1 MVEYNKINVKLLD
14 SQLNRLKSAVK
25 NQAAATLRMNM
36 KMLNENNLPQELL
49 LTTREKNN
57 LRNRFEKNM
66 STDIKLS
73 RARSSKIIQS
83 VGFLGLSLSKLTG
96 PLIKVAVPLA
106 KNILASLG
114 ITAAA
119 SAINARTRKK
129 MQCSGAT
136 LQ

>member
-36 KMLNENNLPQELL
+36 KIFNGNNLPQELL

-129 MQCSGAT
+129 MQGSGAT

>member
-119 SAINARTRKK
+119 SAINVRTRKK
-129 MQCSGAT
+129 MQGSGAT

>member
-1 MVEYNKINVKLLD
+1 MVEYNKINVKSLD

-57 LRNRFEKNM
+57 LRNRFEKNI

-129 MQCSGAT
+129 MQGSGAT

>member
-57 LRNRFEKNM
+57 LRNRFEKNL

-129 MQCSGAT
+129 MQGSGAT

>member
-36 KMLNENNLPQELL
+36 KTLNENNLPQELL

-129 MQCSGAT
+129 MQGSGAT

>member
-1 MVEYNKINVKLLD
+1 
-14 SQLNRLKSAVK
+14 
-25 NQAAATLRMNM
+25 
-36 KMLNENNLPQELL
+36 MLNENNLPQELL

-129 MQCSGAT
+129 MQGSGAT

>member
-36 KMLNENNLPQELL
+36 KMLNENNLPQVLL

-129 MQCSGAT
+129 MQGSGAT

>member
-1 MVEYNKINVKLLD
+1 MVEYNKINVKSLD

-106 KNILASLG
+106 KKILASLG

-129 MQCSGAT
+129 MQGSGAT

>member
-1 MVEYNKINVKLLD
+1 MVEYNKINVKSLD

-129 MQCSGAT
+129 MQGSGAT

>member
-57 LRNRFEKNM
+57 LRFEKNM

-129 MQCSGAT
+129 MQGSGAT

>member
-57 LRNRFEKNM
+57 LRFEKNM

-83 VGFLGLSLSKLTG
+83 VGFSGLSLSKLTG

-129 MQCSGAT
+129 MQGSGAT

>member
-36 KMLNENNLPQELL
+36 KMLNENNLHQELL

-129 MQCSGAT
+129 MQGSGAT

>member
-83 VGFLGLSLSKLTG
+83 VGFSGLSLSKLTG

-129 MQCSGAT
+129 MQGSGAT

>member
-83 VGFLGLSLSKLTG
+83 VGFLDLSLSKLTG

-129 MQCSGAT
+129 MQGSGAT